1 MRVLDRYLAREI
13 AAAWAAVT
21 VVLWLILVVN
31 RLVRYL
37 GEAAAGELPARAVL
51 TLIGLKGLSYL
62 ALLMPVGLYLGALL
76 ALGRLNRERELVVMA
91 ACGAGPARLYR
102 PLLAVALLAA
112 ALGGAL
118 SLWVAP
124 WAAARGYEVQARA
137 EREAET
143 RVLRPGVFQA
153 SRVGRRVLYV
163 EAVRPDGTL
172 VAPFA
177 YAEGPQGVTVVTAG
191 RAREVTD
198 PASGDRYL
206 EFEAGW
212 RYEGVPGSARLRVAR
227 FERHGLRIRAAP
239 PRARAKH
246 DALPT
251 RVLLE
256 RGTPRDWAELHWR
269 LAVPVSAVVLAL
281 LALPLARGNPRRPRA
296 WRIALA
302 LALYLAYANLL
313 TVGQVWVE
321 KGLVPARL
329 GMAWVHALMLG
340 AAALLIAWEQGM
352 LRLARPAREARA

>member
-13 AAAWAAVT
+13 AAAWGAVT
-21 VVLWLILVVN
+21 VVLWLVLVAN
-31 RLVRYL
+31 RLVRFL
-37 GEAAAGELPARAVL
+37 GEAAAGELPAGAVL
-51 TLIGLKGLSYL
+51 VLIGLKGLSYL
-62 ALLMPVGLYLGALL
+62 ALLVPVGLYLGALL
-76 ALGRLNRERELVVMA
+76 ALERLNRERELVVMA

-137 EREAET
+137 EQAADGRM
-143 RVLRPGVFQA
+143 LRPGVFQA
-153 SRVGRRVLYV
+153 SRVGHRVLYV
-163 EAVRPDGTL
+163 EEARPDGTL

-177 YAEGPQGVTVVTAG
+177 YAEGPRGVTVVTAG

-212 RYEGVPGSARLRVAR
+212 RYEGEPGGAGFRITR
-227 FERHGLRIRAAP
+227 FERHGLRVRAAP

-251 RVLLE
+251 RLLLE
-256 RGTPRDWAELHWR
+256 RGSPRDWAELHGR

-313 TVGQVWVE
+313 TVGEVWVE
-321 KGLVPARL
+321 KGLMPARL

-340 AAALLIAWEQGM
+340 AAALLLAWDQGL
-352 LRLARPAREARA
+352 LRAPRGARRAGA